1 MLPVTSSLYSEI
13 KTNGDARAMHQRRKI
28 PTTKVVGM
36 RKIENF
42 KSVGFGNWK
51 MKRSQIRIAQAS
63 ACIAAVTICLSY
75 SNSEL
80 VYENEY
86 QSDLSIN
93 IIRAIIMILSGIQ
106 CILSYNYHKNQLKT
120 LISYKLASNKC
131 QTNSDSLFQ
140 NSTILSKLL
149 LDLLLSISF
158 APPGLDWSTSFF
170 QLGKRMHLSLDD
182 ILFPI
187 TCFRVIHFTKLLYEY
202 SSFNDT
208 QSAFHW

>member
-1 MLPVTSSLYSEI
+1 MLPVASSLYSEI
-13 KTNGDARAMHQRRKI
+13 KTDGNARAMHQNRKI
-28 PTTKVVGM
+28 PATKV
-36 RKIENF
+36 R
-42 KSVGFGNWK
+42 GFGQSISFKVEGIDNWK
-51 MKRSQIRIAQAS
+51 MKRSQIRIAQVS
-63 ACIAAVTICLSY
+63 SVIAAVTICFSY
-75 SNSEL
+75 SNSEN

-86 QSDLSIN
+86 QGNLSIN
-93 IIRAIIMILSGIQ
+93 IVRAIIMILSGIQ

-120 LISYKLASNKC
+120 LISYKPASIKHQN
-131 QTNSDSLFQ
+131 NSDSLFQ
-140 NSTILSKLL
+140 NYTILTQLL

-158 APPGLDWSTSFF
+158 VPPGFDWSISFS

-187 TCFRVIHFTKLLYEY
+187 TCLRVIHFTKLLYEY